1 MSRRG
6 HEMLI
11 KYKSAGDLVTSIQ
24 IIFQIALIQRERV
37 NFIPSILK
45 TVVFQRASFS
55 TFRRA
60 NEKASLFVSSLFVVI
75 RL

>member
-45 TVVFQRASFS
+45 TVVFQRASF
-55 TFRRA
+55 
-60 NEKASLFVSSLFVVI
+60 
-75 RL
+75 